1 MSTVYSDMLV
11 FIVICIIME
20 HRYCVT
26 VYSNMQLFIVIV
38 HSNVLLFRV
47 MVHSNGYV
55 YSNDLL
61 TLQECYRSCP
71 VIVLA

>member
-47 MVHSNGYV
+47 MMHSNG
-55 YSNDLL
+55 
-61 TLQECYRSCP
+61 
-71 VIVLA
+71 